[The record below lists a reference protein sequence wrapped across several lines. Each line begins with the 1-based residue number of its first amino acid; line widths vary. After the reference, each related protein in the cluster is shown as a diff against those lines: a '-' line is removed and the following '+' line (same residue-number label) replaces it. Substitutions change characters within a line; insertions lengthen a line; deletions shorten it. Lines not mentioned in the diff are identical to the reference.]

1 MKTQT
6 TYSNLKRIALA
17 VLTLLVVSAG
27 TFAQPVQDKMGAEY
41 AASLARLE
49 TLMHATAQAIRYTA
63 PAYNESA
70 DIAYELEW
78 LDAKAEETEA
88 SLQYNA
94 SDFVAAEEVNEAMGN
109 LETLFAGIETSL
121 KYRAPEAPVEEKFLP
136 GEEQLTPQEESL
148 RELLAATEASL
159 RYKAP
164 DADELHLQ
172 ETQENNTDPM
182 LAETF

>member
-6 TYSNLKRIALA
+6 SYSNLKRIALA
-17 VLTLLVVSAG
+17 FLTLLVVSAG

-88 SLQYNA
+88 SLLYKA
-94 SDFVAAEEVNEAMGN
+94 SDFVAVEEVNEAVEN
-109 LETLFAGIETSL
+109 LETLFANIEASL
-121 KYRAPEAPVEEKFLP
+121 RYKAPVNPYEEKFLP
-136 GEEQLTPQEESL
+136 GEEQLNPYEESL
-148 RELLAATEASL
+148 RELLANTEASL
-159 RYKAP
+159 KYKAP
-164 DADELHLQ
+164 DADELFLQ
-172 ETQENNTDPM
+172 ETQENNSEPM